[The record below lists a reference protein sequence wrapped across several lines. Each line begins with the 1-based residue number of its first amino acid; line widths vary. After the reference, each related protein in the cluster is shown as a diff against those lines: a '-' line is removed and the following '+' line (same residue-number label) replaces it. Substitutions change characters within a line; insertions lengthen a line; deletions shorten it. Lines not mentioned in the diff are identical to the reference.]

1 MYFVVLQ
8 GVMLSTSAYFND
20 PDQLKRLWTHEV
32 MRVYYDRL
40 VDGSDRAWLVGDVTK
55 IMQSDFETDF
65 HVLFKHLDFD
75 KDGTKINVTKCHSI
89 SQ

>member
-1 MYFVVLQ
+1 MLLSSSVYF
-8 GVMLSTSAYFND
+8 TD

-40 VDGSDRAWLVGDVTK
+40 VDNADRMWIVNDVIK
-55 IMQSDFETDF
+55 IMQKDFDTDF

-75 KDGTKINVTKCHSI
+75 KDGQKYINYCITALL
-89 SQ
+89 